1 MIKWGGILKYLLI
14 DERMRDVEK
23 QTLKNLGYE
32 LIEIKKSINVYPEI
46 SSHVDIFAC
55 KVKDKIIVEKLA
67 YKMLKNKL
75 NNDENILI
83 SGEKMISYDYPND
96 IKYNVCIVGNKA
108 IHNFKYTDSKIISE
122 LNKNNFELINV
133 KQGYSNCSISVIDEK
148 SIILSDRGLYNNL
161 KNSGLDILFL
171 DYIPSIKLFDENG
184 EYSQKNGFIGGAI
197 SRIGD
202 NIVVFGDIDKIDYY
216 CNIRKFIESRN
227 LKIIDFEGLDVID
240 YGGVIEQKLGRN
252 VNLESN

>member
-1 MIKWGGILKYLLI
+1 MKYLLI

-55 KVKDKIIVEKLA
+55 KVKDKIIVEKSA

-108 IHNFKYTDSKIISE
+108 IHNFKYTDSKII
-122 LNKNNFELINV
+122 
-133 KQGYSNCSISVIDEK
+133 
-148 SIILSDRGLYNNL
+148 LYCL
-161 KNSGLDILFL
+161 
-171 DYIPSIKLFDENG
+171 
-184 EYSQKNGFIGGAI
+184 
-197 SRIGD
+197 
-202 NIVVFGDIDKIDYY
+202 
-216 CNIRKFIESRN
+216 
-227 LKIIDFEGLDVID
+227 
-240 YGGVIEQKLGRN
+240 
-252 VNLESN
+252 

>member
-1 MIKWGGILKYLLI
+1 MKYLLI

-55 KVKDKIIVEKLA
+55 KVKDKIVVEKSA

-83 SGEKMISYDYPND
+83 SGETMISYDYPND
-96 IKYNVCIVGNKA
+96 IKYNVCMVGNKA

-122 LNKNNFELINV
+122 LNKSNFEIINV
-133 KQGYSNCSISVIDEK
+133 KQGYSNCSIAVIDEK

-171 DYIPSIKLFDENG
+171 DYIPNIKLFDENG

-197 SRIGD
+197 SRID
-202 NIVVFGDIDKIDYY
+202 ENIVVFGDLDKIDYY
-216 CNIRKFIESRN
+216 GNIRNFIESRN
-227 LKIIDFEGLDVID
+227 LKIIDFEGLDVVD
-240 YGGVIEQKLGRN
+240 YGGVIEQKLARN
-252 VNLESN
+252 VNLEQN

>member
-1 MIKWGGILKYLLI
+1 MKYLLI
-14 DERMRDVEK
+14 DERMRDVEN
-23 QTLKNLGYE
+23 QSLKNLGYE

-55 KVKDKIIVEKLA
+55 KVKDKIIIEKSA

-83 SGEKMISYDYPND
+83 SGKTMISYDYPND

-108 IHNFKYTDSKIISE
+108 IHNFKHTDSKITQE
-122 LNKNNFELINV
+122 LEKNNFEIINV
-133 KQGYSNCSISVIDEK
+133 KQGYSNCSIAVIDEK

-171 DYIPSIKLFDENG
+171 DYIPDIKLFDENG

-202 NIVVFGDIDKIDYY
+202 NIVVFGDLDKIDYY
-216 CNIRKFIESRN
+216 CNIRKFIESKN
-227 LKIIDFEGLDVID
+227 LKIIDFEGLDVVD

>member
-1 MIKWGGILKYLLI
+1 MKYLLI

-32 LIEIKKSINVYPEI
+32 LIEIKKSTNVYPEI

-55 KVKDKIIVEKLA
+55 KIKDKVIVEKSA

-83 SGEKMISYDYPND
+83 SGKTMISYDYPND

-108 IHNFKYTDSKIISE
+108 IHNFKHTDSKITQE
-122 LNKNNFELINV
+122 LEENNFEIINV
-133 KQGYSNCSISVIDEK
+133 KQGYSNCSIAVIDEK

-171 DYIPSIKLFDENG
+171 DYIPDIKLFDENG

-197 SRIGD
+197 SKIGD
-202 NIVVFGDIDKIDYY
+202 NIVVFGDLDRIDYY
-216 CNIRKFIESRN
+216 CNIRKFIESKN
-227 LKIIDFEGLDVID
+227 LKIIDFEGLDVVD

>member
-1 MIKWGGILKYLLI
+1 MKYLLI

-32 LIEIKKSINVYPEI
+32 LIEIKKSTNVYPEI

-55 KVKDKIIVEKLA
+55 KIKDKVIVEKSA

-83 SGEKMISYDYPND
+83 SGKTMISYDYPND

-108 IHNFKYTDSKIISE
+108 IHNFKHTDSKITQE
-122 LNKNNFELINV
+122 LEKNNFEIINV
-133 KQGYSNCSISVIDEK
+133 KQGYSNCSIAVIDEK

-171 DYIPSIKLFDENG
+171 DYIPDIKLFDENG

-197 SRIGD
+197 SKIGD
-202 NIVVFGDIDKIDYY
+202 NIVVFGDLDKIDYY

>member
-1 MIKWGGILKYLLI
+1 MKYLLI

-32 LIEIKKSINVYPEI
+32 LIEIKKSTNVYPEI

-55 KVKDKIIVEKLA
+55 KVKDKIIVEKSA

-83 SGEKMISYDYPND
+83 SGETMISYDYPND

-108 IHNFKYTDSKIISE
+108 IHNFKHTDSKIIQE
-122 LNKNNFELINV
+122 LEKNNFKLINV
-133 KQGYSNCSISVIDEK
+133 KQGYSNCSIAVIDKK

-171 DYIPSIKLFDENG
+171 DYIPDIKLFDENG

-202 NIVVFGDIDKIDYY
+202 NIVVFGDLDKIDYNNKIRNFIKKKNL
-216 CNIRKFIESRN
+216 NIKEFTGIN
-227 LKIIDFEGLDVID
+227 VVD
-240 YGGVIEQKLGRN
+240 YGGIMEIY
-252 VNLESN
+252 

>member
-1 MIKWGGILKYLLI
+1 MKYLLI

-55 KVKDKIIVEKLA
+55 KVKDKIVVEKSA

-83 SGEKMISYDYPND
+83 SGETMISYDYPND
-96 IKYNVCIVGNKA
+96 IKYNVCMVGNKA
-108 IHNFKYTDSKIISE
+108 IHNFKYTYSKIISE
-122 LNKNNFELINV
+122 LNKSNFEIINV
-133 KQGYSNCSISVIDEK
+133 KQGYSNCSIAVIDEK

-171 DYIPSIKLFDENG
+171 DYIPDIKLFDENG

-197 SRIGD
+197 SRID
-202 NIVVFGDIDKIDYY
+202 ENIVVFGDLDKIDYY
-216 CNIRKFIESRN
+216 GNIRNFIESRN
-227 LKIIDFEGLDVID
+227 LKIIDFEGLDVVD
-240 YGGVIEQKLGRN
+240 YGGVIEQKLARN
-252 VNLESN
+252 VNLEQN

>member
-1 MIKWGGILKYLLI
+1 MKYLLI

-32 LIEIKKSINVYPEI
+32 FIEIKKSTNVYPEI

-55 KVKDKIIVEKLA
+55 KVKDKIVVEKSA

-83 SGEKMISYDYPND
+83 SGETMISYDYPND

-122 LNKNNFELINV
+122 LNKSNFEIINV
-133 KQGYSNCSISVIDEK
+133 KQGYSNCSIAVIDEN
-148 SIILSDRGLYNNL
+148 SIILSDKGLYNSL
-161 KNSGLDILFL
+161 KNRGIDMLFL
-171 DYIPSIKLFDENG
+171 DYIPNIKLLNENG

-202 NIVVFGDIDKIDYY
+202 NIVVFGDLDKIDYY

-227 LKIIDFEGLDVID
+227 LKIIDFEGLDVVD

>member
-32 LIEIKKSINVYPEI
+32 LIEIKKSTNVYPEI

-55 KVKDKIIVEKLA
+55 KVKDKIVVEKSA

-83 SGEKMISYDYPND
+83 SGETMISYDYPND

-108 IHNFKYTDSKIISE
+108 IHNFKHTDSKITQE
-122 LNKNNFELINV
+122 LDKNNFERINV
-133 KQGYSNCSISVIDEK
+133 KQGYSNCSIAVIDEN
-148 SIILSDRGLYNNL
+148 SIILSDKGLYNNL
-161 KNSGLDILFL
+161 KKSGLDILFL
-171 DYIPSIKLFDENG
+171 DYIPDIKLFGANG
-184 EYSQKNGFIGGAI
+184 EYSKKNGFIGGAI

-202 NIVVFGDIDKIDYY
+202 SIVVFGELNKIDCYGD
-216 CNIRKFIESRN
+216 IRKFIEERKLN
-227 LKIIDFEGLDVID
+227 IIDFNGLDVVD
-240 YGGVIEQKLGRN
+240 YGGVIEKIN
-252 VNLESN
+252 

>member
-1 MIKWGGILKYLLI
+1 MGYLLI
-14 DERMRDVEK
+14 DERMRKIEK
-23 QTLKNLGYE
+23 QALRNLGYE
-32 LIEIKKSINVYPEI
+32 LIEIKKSDSAYSEI

-55 KVKDKIIVEKLA
+55 KVKDKIIIEKSA

-75 NNDENILI
+75 NNNENILI
-83 SGEKMISYDYPND
+83 SGETMISYDYPND

-122 LNKNNFELINV
+122 LNKSNFELINV
-133 KQGYSNCSISVIDEK
+133 KQGYSNCSIAVIDEK

-171 DYIPSIKLFDENG
+171 DYIPDIKLFDENG

-202 NIVVFGDIDKIDYY
+202 NIVVFGDLDKIDYY

-227 LKIIDFEGLDVID
+227 LKIIDFEGLDVVD
-240 YGGVIEQKLGRN
+240 YGGVIEQK
-252 VNLESN
+252 

>member
-1 MIKWGGILKYLLI
+1 MGYLLI
-14 DERMRDVEK
+14 DERMRCIEK
-23 QTLKNLGYE
+23 QTLKGLGYK
-32 LIEIKKSINVYPEI
+32 LIKIKKSTNVYPEI

-55 KVKDKIIVEKLA
+55 KIKDKVIVEKSA

-83 SGEKMISYDYPND
+83 SGETMISYDYPND

-108 IHNFKYTDSKIISE
+108 IHNFKYTDSKIIQE
-122 LNKNNFELINV
+122 LEKNNFELINV
-133 KQGYSNCSISVIDEK
+133 KQGYSNCSIAVIDEK

-171 DYIPSIKLFDENG
+171 DYIPDIKLFDENG

-202 NIVVFGDIDKIDYY
+202 NIVVFGDLDKIDYY

-240 YGGVIEQKLGRN
+240 YGGIIEQK
-252 VNLESN
+252 

>member
-1 MIKWGGILKYLLI
+1 MGYLLI
-14 DERMRDVEK
+14 DERMRKIEK
-23 QTLKNLGYE
+23 QALRNLGYE
-32 LIEIKKSINVYPEI
+32 LIEIKKSDSVYPEI

-55 KVKDKIIVEKLA
+55 KVKDKIIVEKSA

-83 SGEKMISYDYPND
+83 SGETMISYDYPND

-108 IHNFKYTDSKIISE
+108 IHNFKHTDSKITQE
-122 LNKNNFELINV
+122 LEKNKFERINV
-133 KQGYSNCSISVIDEK
+133 KQGYSNCSIAVIDEK

-171 DYIPSIKLFDENG
+171 DYIPDIKLFDENG

-197 SRIGD
+197 SRID
-202 NIVVFGDIDKIDYY
+202 ENIVVFGDLDKIDYY

-227 LKIIDFEGLDVID
+227 LKIIDFEGLDVVD
-240 YGGVIEQKLGRN
+240 YGGVIEQKLARN
-252 VNLESN
+252 VNLEQN

>member
-1 MIKWGGILKYLLI
+1 MKYLLI

-23 QTLKNLGYE
+23 QTLENLGYE
-32 LIEIKKSINVYPEI
+32 LIEIKKSTNVYPEI

-55 KVKDKIIVEKLA
+55 KIKDKVIVEKSA

-75 NNDENILI
+75 NKDENILI
-83 SGEKMISYDYPND
+83 SGKTMISYDYPND

-108 IHNFKYTDSKIISE
+108 IHNFKHTDSKITQE
-122 LNKNNFELINV
+122 LEKNNFEIINV
-133 KQGYSNCSISVIDEK
+133 KQGYSNCSIAVIDEK

-171 DYIPSIKLFDENG
+171 DYIPDIKLFDENG
-184 EYSQKNGFIGGAI
+184 EYSQKKGFIGGAI
-197 SRIGD
+197 SRID
-202 NIVVFGDIDKIDYY
+202 ENVVVFGDLDKIDYY
-216 CNIRKFIESRN
+216 GNIRNFIESRN

>member
-1 MIKWGGILKYLLI
+1 MKYLLI

-23 QTLKNLGYE
+23 QTMKNLGYE
-32 LIEIKKSINVYPEI
+32 LIEIKKSTNVYPEI

-55 KVKDKIIVEKLA
+55 KVKDKIIAEKHI
-67 YKMLKNKL
+67 YDILKNKFKRKIIKGDSTVQ
-75 NNDENILI
+75 NV
-83 SGEKMISYDYPND
+83 YPND
-96 IKYNVCIVGNKA
+96 INYNVCIVGNKA

-133 KQGYSNCSISVIDEK
+133 KQGYSNCSIAVIDEN
-148 SIILSDRGLYNNL
+148 SIILSDKGLYNSL
-161 KNSGLDILFL
+161 KNRGIDMLFL
-171 DYIPSIKLFDENG
+171 DYIPNIKLLNENG

-202 NIVVFGDIDKIDYY
+202 NIVVFGDLDKIDYY
-216 CNIRKFIESRN
+216 GNIRKFIESRN
-227 LKIIDFEGLDVID
+227 LKIIDFEGLDVVD
-240 YGGVIEQKLGRN
+240 YGGAIEQKLGRN

>member
-1 MIKWGGILKYLLI
+1 
-14 DERMRDVEK
+14 MRDVEK

-32 LIEIKKSINVYPEI
+32 LIEIKKSTNVYPEI

-55 KVKDKIIVEKLA
+55 KIKDKVIVEKSS

-83 SGEKMISYDYPND
+83 SGKTMISYDYPND

-108 IHNFKYTDSKIISE
+108 IHNFKHTDSKITQE
-122 LNKNNFELINV
+122 LEKNNFEIINV
-133 KQGYSNCSISVIDEK
+133 KQGYSNCSIAVIDEK

-171 DYIPSIKLFDENG
+171 DYIPDIKLFDENG

-202 NIVVFGDIDKIDYY
+202 NIVVFGDLDKIDYY
-216 CNIRKFIESRN
+216 CNIRKFIESKN

>member
-55 KVKDKIIVEKLA
+55 KVKDKIIVEKSA

-122 LNKNNFELINV
+122 LNKSNFEIINV

-171 DYIPSIKLFDENG
+171 DYIPDIKLFDENG

>member
-1 MIKWGGILKYLLI
+1 
-14 DERMRDVEK
+14 MRDVEK

-55 KVKDKIIVEKLA
+55 KVKDKIVVEKSA

-83 SGEKMISYDYPND
+83 SGETMISYDYPND
-96 IKYNVCIVGNKA
+96 IKYNVCMVGNKA

-122 LNKNNFELINV
+122 LNKSNFEIINV
-133 KQGYSNCSISVIDEK
+133 KQGYSNCSIAVIDEK

-171 DYIPSIKLFDENG
+171 DYIPDIKLFDENG

-197 SRIGD
+197 SRID
-202 NIVVFGDIDKIDYY
+202 ENIVVFGDLDKIDYY
-216 CNIRKFIESRN
+216 GNIRNFIESRN
-227 LKIIDFEGLDVID
+227 LKIIDFEGLDVVD
-240 YGGVIEQKLGRN
+240 YGGVIEQKLARN
-252 VNLESN
+252 VNLEQN

>member
-1 MIKWGGILKYLLI
+1 LKYLLI

-55 KVKDKIIVEKLA
+55 KVKDKIIIEKSA

-83 SGEKMISYDYPND
+83 SGKTMISYDYPND

-108 IHNFKYTDSKIISE
+108 IHNFKHTDSKITQE
-122 LNKNNFELINV
+122 LEKNNFEIINV
-133 KQGYSNCSISVIDEK
+133 KQGYSNCSIAVIDEK

-171 DYIPSIKLFDENG
+171 DYIPDIKLFDENG

-202 NIVVFGDIDKIDYY
+202 NIVVFGDLDKIDYY
-216 CNIRKFIESRN
+216 CNIRKFIESKN
-227 LKIIDFEGLDVID
+227 LKIIDFEGLDVVD

>member
-1 MIKWGGILKYLLI
+1 
-14 DERMRDVEK
+14 MRDVEK

-55 KVKDKIIVEKLA
+55 KVKDKIIVEKSA

-133 KQGYSNCSISVIDEK
+133 KQGYSNCSISVIDDVLSFK
-148 SIILSDRGLYNNL
+148 SLSYSSCKLRYFLSISDNLLLY
-161 KNSGLDILFL
+161 
-171 DYIPSIKLFDENG
+171 PSILLSRLIVLVCIYNCTGCLNVF
-184 EYSQKNGFIGGAI
+184 KNDINPCSTETFSI
-197 SRIGD
+197 S
-202 NIVVFGDIDKIDYY
+202 DIK
-216 CNIRKFIESRN
+216 S
-227 LKIIDFEGLDVID
+227 
-240 YGGVIEQKLGRN
+240 
-252 VNLESN
+252 

>member
-1 MIKWGGILKYLLI
+1 MKYLLI

-32 LIEIKKSINVYPEI
+32 LIEIKKSTNVYPEI

-55 KVKDKIIVEKLA
+55 KIKDKVIVEKSA

-83 SGEKMISYDYPND
+83 SGKTMISYDYPND

-108 IHNFKYTDSKIISE
+108 IHNFKHTDSKITQE
-122 LNKNNFELINV
+122 LEKNNFEIINV
-133 KQGYSNCSISVIDEK
+133 KQGYSNCSIAVIDEK

-171 DYIPSIKLFDENG
+171 DYIPDIKLFDENG

-197 SRIGD
+197 SKIGD
-202 NIVVFGDIDKIDYY
+202 NIVVFGDLDKIDYY
-216 CNIRKFIESRN
+216 CNIRKFIESKN
-227 LKIIDFEGLDVID
+227 LKIIDFEGLDVVD

>member
-1 MIKWGGILKYLLI
+1 
-14 DERMRDVEK
+14 MRDVEK

-32 LIEIKKSINVYPEI
+32 LIEIKKSTNVYPEI

-55 KVKDKIIVEKLA
+55 KIKDKVIVEKSA

-83 SGEKMISYDYPND
+83 SGKTMISYDYPND

-108 IHNFKYTDSKIISE
+108 IHNFKHTDSKITQE
-122 LNKNNFELINV
+122 LEKNNFEIINV
-133 KQGYSNCSISVIDEK
+133 KQGYSNCSIAVIDEK

-171 DYIPSIKLFDENG
+171 DYIPDIKLFDENG

-197 SRIGD
+197 SKIGD
-202 NIVVFGDIDKIDYY
+202 NIVVFGDLDKIDYY
-216 CNIRKFIESRN
+216 CNIRKFIESKN
-227 LKIIDFEGLDVID
+227 LKIIDFEGLDVVD

>member
-1 MIKWGGILKYLLI
+1 MKYLLI

-32 LIEIKKSINVYPEI
+32 LIEIKKSTNVYPEI

-55 KVKDKIIVEKLA
+55 KIKDKVIVEKSA

-83 SGEKMISYDYPND
+83 SGKTMISYDYPND

-108 IHNFKYTDSKIISE
+108 IHNFKHTDSKITQE
-122 LNKNNFELINV
+122 LEKNNFEIINV
-133 KQGYSNCSISVIDEK
+133 KQGYSNCSIAVIDEK

-171 DYIPSIKLFDENG
+171 DYIPDIKLFDENG

-202 NIVVFGDIDKIDYY
+202 NIVVFGDLDKIDYY
-216 CNIRKFIESRN
+216 CNIRKFIESKN
-227 LKIIDFEGLDVID
+227 LKIIDFEGLDVVD